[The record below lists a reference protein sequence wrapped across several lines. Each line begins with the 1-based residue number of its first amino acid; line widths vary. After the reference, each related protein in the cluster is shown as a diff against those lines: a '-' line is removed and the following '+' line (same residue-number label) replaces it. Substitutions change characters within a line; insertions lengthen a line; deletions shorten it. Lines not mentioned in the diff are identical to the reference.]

1 MRSDVVDE
9 AIQIAL
15 RFQEEGRFAEAEQ
28 TYRAA
33 LEQDPSWALG
43 WQSLGT
49 VLMETDQMEAAASAF
64 GKAVT
69 LDPDFA
75 AAHDG
80 LGVALMESG
89 QPEAA
94 IAAWRRVVELRSD
107 DAEAR
112 QNLALGLRHIGR
124 IDEAVTVWGEAV
136 ALEPEVPELLVGF
149 GNLLRESGQ
158 IDEANAAYARAAALV
173 AQQGGAEPP
182 GATTAPGPSPHRE
195 QAIDTIVSAFSRATE
210 VDPALAGRQDGPGTD
225 PQHLE
230 SWDQAMA
237 ALATAVELDP
247 GDAIARS
254 NLGTALLGSGKIDEA
269 IAAFETAIG
278 IRPDLPV
285 THNNLGIAL
294 RECGRLAEAI
304 ASYDRA
310 IALDPE
316 YGTAHASRLFALHG
330 DPEYDAT
337 RLLAEHRAWN
347 ERFARPLPREPHR
360 APGAEDRAPD
370 RRLRIG
376 YVSPDLRKH
385 PVGFF
390 LLPLFEAHDRRLFD
404 LTCYTDVRFP
414 DELTRRLQGHVTNW
428 RSTARLSD
436 AEVAAQIREDRIDI
450 LVDLAMHSAGNR
462 LRVFARK
469 PAPVQVTYLAY
480 CSTTGLDAIDWRITD
495 PFLDPPEDGDSETL
509 YAERSLRLGHSC
521 YWCYQPPIDTD
532 CPGVGPLPALD
543 GGRTTFG
550 CLNDF
555 SKIGRPLLET
565 WCRLL
570 AMVPRSQ
577 LVLHA
582 PPGSAREGARAVF
595 AQAGVDPGRLQFLDR
610 VPLAQY
616 LAAHGNIDVALDP
629 FPYGGGR
636 TTCDAL
642 WMGVPVVSLT
652 GRTAVGRG
660 GTGILSNLGLSELVA
675 RTADEYVAI
684 AARLGTDLPRLA
696 QLRSGLRQRMERS
709 PLMDRAGFAR
719 AMEAAYRQMWREY
732 CGG

>member
-1 MRSDVVDE
+1 ME
-9 AIQIAL
+9 
-15 RFQEEGRFAEAEQ
+15 
-28 TYRAA
+28 
-33 LEQDPSWALG
+33 LE
-43 WQSLGT
+43 
-49 VLMETDQMEAAASAF
+49 
-64 GKAVT
+64 
-69 LDPDFA
+69 
-75 AAHDG
+75 H
-80 LGVALMESG
+80 
-89 QPEAA
+89 
-94 IAAWRRVVELRSD
+94 
-107 DAEAR
+107 
-112 QNLALGLRHIGR
+112 LA
-124 IDEAVTVWGEAV
+124 T
-136 ALEPEVPELLVGF
+136 
-149 GNLLRESGQ
+149 
-158 IDEANAAYARAAALV
+158 
-173 AQQGGAEPP
+173 
-182 GATTAPGPSPHRE
+182 
-195 QAIDTIVSAFSRATE
+195 
-210 VDPALAGRQDGPGTD
+210 
-225 PQHLE
+225 
-230 SWDQAMA
+230 WDQAMA
-237 ALATAVELDP
+237 ALARAVDLDP

-254 NLGTALLGSGKIDEA
+254 NLGTALLESGRIDEA
-269 IAAFETAIG
+269 IAALQTAIG

-294 RECGRLAEAI
+294 RESGRLEEAI

-330 DPEYDAT
+330 HPDYDAA

-347 ERFARPLPREPHR
+347 QRFALPLAREPR
-360 APGAEDRAPD
+360 PGPAAGAEDRAPE
-370 RRLRIG
+370 RRLRLG

-404 LTCYTDVRFP
+404 VSCYTDVRVP
-414 DELTRRLQGHVTNW
+414 DELTRRLRSQVTSW
-428 RSTARLSD
+428 RSTTGMSD
-436 AEVAAQIREDRIDI
+436 AEVAAQIRADRIDI

-495 PFLDPPEDGDSETL
+495 GFLDPPGASDAA
-509 YAERSLRLGHSC
+509 YAERSMRLQQGC

-532 CPGVGPLPALD
+532 CPEVAPLPALD
-543 GGRTTFG
+543 TGRTTFG

-570 AMVPRSQ
+570 AMVPRSR

-582 PPGSAREGARAVF
+582 PAGSSRAGARAVF
-595 AQAGVDPGRLQFLDR
+595 SQAGVDPDRLQFLDR

-616 LAAHGNIDVALDP
+616 LAAYGNIDVALDP

-652 GRTAVGRG
+652 GGTAVGRG
-660 GTGILSNLGLSELVA
+660 GTSILSNLGLSELVA
-675 RTADEYVAI
+675 RTAGEYLAI

-696 QLRSGLRQRMERS
+696 RLRSGLRERMQRS
-709 PLMDRAGFAR
+709 PLMDRQGFAR